1 VKKHFYRRKAFEQ
14 PGLADYKKLT
24 WHELVIQ
31 SKTST
36 WSATIFKKHM
46 TLMSSKSEPV
56 IGHVTL
62 VSRNL
67 ALTGLN

>member
-1 VKKHFYRRKAFEQ
+1 MILFGFCFDLEQSQTAPGAHDPKAVKKQKKQRKAFEQ

-36 WSATIFKKHM
+36 WSA
-46 TLMSSKSEPV
+46 V
-56 IGHVTL
+56 NV
-62 VSRNL
+62 
-67 ALTGLN
+67 